1 MPVQVLLPIQMQ
13 VLKQYKGLTLYTC
26 FVCIKQ
32 ELRMTHML
40 GKRKP
45 FNPYHEVAIPF
56 FFSEIWPR
64 QWRRMRR
71 VTSFHPQLMHR
82 LRCSAILFAICIK
95 YLDYIYKSISV
106 WNGGNDHFVFGFLEF
121 AWN

>member
-1 MPVQVLLPIQMQ
+1 MCIYNEMQIHIWIGKLTVPVQVLLPIQMQ

-56 FFSEIWPR
+56 FSPNSSGGLGSGREGGQGQASVNFR
-64 QWRRMRR
+64 FQN
-71 VTSFHPQLMHR
+71 
-82 LRCSAILFAICIK
+82 
-95 YLDYIYKSISV
+95 YIYIYIYIYINIFITK
-106 WNGGNDHFVFGFLEF
+106 
-121 AWN
+121 